1 MQITNVRIILMKNQ
15 KSLLKGIASI
25 VFDDVFLVRDIRII
39 ENEKG
44 MSISMPSKKTV
55 KGIIKNIA
63 HPLNAETRK
72 MIEIEIYK
80 AYNLKKQDLEN
91 ENQEKKEL
99 N

>member
-1 MQITNVRIILMKNQ
+1 MQITNVRIILIKDDA
-15 KSLLKGIASI
+15 SVLKGIASVI
-25 VFDDVFLVRDIRII
+25 FDDVFLVRDIRII

-44 MSISMPSKKTV
+44 MFISMPSKKTA

-72 MIEIEIYK
+72 MMEIEIYK
-80 AYNLKKQDLEN
+80 AYDLKKQDLAN
-91 ENQEKKEL
+91 DNQEKTEL